1 MYNKKFNPFLSKS
14 ELFILSEFTNG
25 FKNALYARELSRRYG
40 MSVASVNLALR
51 NLYKIGI
58 LSLEETGRTMLYRV
72 KNDDIAFEYLGLAEI
87 YKKINFVQRNLIAGR
102 VVNLI
107 SPLIV
112 GSGAIFGSYSSGT
125 QKDDSDLDVFVAGTI
140 DKEKTRKIA
149 DTYNLDISL
158 KVYPFDEFVRLI
170 NKDIL
175 IKEVINNHIIIR
187 GFEGILS
194 AVRNLW

>member
-1 MYNKKFNPFLSKS
+1 M
-14 ELFILSEFTNG
+14 
-25 FKNALYARELSRRYG
+25 
-40 MSVASVNLALR
+40 
-51 NLYKIGI
+51 
-58 LSLEETGRTMLYRV
+58 
-72 KNDDIAFEYLGLAEI
+72 
-87 YKKINFVQRNLIAGR
+87 
-102 VVNLI
+102 
-107 SPLIV
+107 
-112 GSGAIFGSYSSGT
+112 
-125 QKDDSDLDVFVAGTI
+125 DVFVAGTI